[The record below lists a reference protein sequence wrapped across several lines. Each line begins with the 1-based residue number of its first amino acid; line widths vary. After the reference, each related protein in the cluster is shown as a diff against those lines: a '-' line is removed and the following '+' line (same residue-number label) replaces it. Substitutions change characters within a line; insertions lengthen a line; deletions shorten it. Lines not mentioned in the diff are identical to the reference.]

1 MAKDILKGRFWL
13 IILFAVIVYLLMGIY
28 ANFGNLL
35 SALEKFNWIFLPV
48 MIALVTLAYFVRFIK
63 WNFFL
68 RNVGV
73 HLPLKENLFVF
84 FSGLSMTI
92 TPAKA
97 GEIWKG
103 WLIREINGENLS
115 KTVPV
120 VIVDR
125 VTDVIGLVVLSLSG
139 ILFYKSGI
147 SVLVILI
154 VLFALFLVAIKSK
167 TISGRLISLLE
178 GRASKYNI
186 DIKDAHQS
194 FQKCIE
200 SKYLVGTSVLA
211 VIAWFIEC
219 LAIYFV
225 ILGFG
230 ESINLVLSV
239 FLYSFSSILG
249 ALSFIPGGLGVAEAS
264 LSGLLVLF
272 GLSSSIAVGAALIMR
287 FGTLWYGAI
296 LGFLV
301 YLIFNKRIMNPKS

>member
-1 MAKDILKGRFWL
+1 MAKNILKGRFWL
-13 IILFAVIVYLLMGIY
+13 IILFAVVVYLAMGIY
-28 ANFGNLL
+28 ANFGNLI
-35 SALEKFNWIFLPV
+35 SALLKFNWTFMVIMLV
-48 MIALVTLAYFVRFIK
+48 LVTLAYFVRFIK

-68 RNVGV
+68 KNVDV
-73 HLPLKENLFVF
+73 HLPIKENLFVF

-103 WLIREINGENLS
+103 WLIREINGESLS

-120 VIVDR
+120 VIIDR
-125 VTDVIGLVVLSLSG
+125 VTDIIGLVVLSFLG

-147 SVLVILI
+147 YVLVIIL
-154 VLFALFLVAIKSK
+154 VLFVFFVLAIKSE
-167 TISGRLISLLE
+167 TISSRLISLLE
-178 GRASKYNI
+178 GRASKYSV
-186 DIKDAHQS
+186 DIKEAHQA
-194 FQKCIE
+194 FQKSIE
-200 SKYLVGTSVLA
+200 TKYLVGMSLIA
-211 VIAWFIEC
+211 IFAWFLEC
-219 LAIYFV
+219 LAIFFV

-230 ESINLVLSV
+230 EYINLVLSV

-264 LSGLLVLF
+264 LSGFLVLF

-301 YLIFNKRIMNPKS
+301 YLIFNKRIMNRKS